1 MFENLICCRIFIFFR
16 VLWGFDFLVN
26 KWVVVVCKFNNFF
39 GVLCDSLRELLL
51 ILLNKNYI
59 NNNKLI

>member
-1 MFENLICCRIFIFFR
+1 MFIFFR

-59 NNNKLI
+59 NNNKLIF